1 MKSTRTVEGKSEVR
15 NGVFRFL
22 FVGVAA
28 VIQIGWVAFLL
39 SYVVEKYPIAVV
51 VMDFFALAVV
61 IAIYS
66 RHVNSA
72 MKMPWI
78 MLILSF
84 PLLGLVFY
92 LEVGMSG
99 AHKAM
104 ERRFSR
110 CKEVIEPLFPDRH
123 EVVDKLCEQNL
134 TVGNQF
140 RYLQNIAGFPAYDN
154 SDVEFFAE
162 ASDAFERQKEELR
175 KAEHFI
181 FMEYFA
187 IEDAEAFAGVHEIL
201 KERAAAGVEVRLF
214 YDDVGSISF
223 INTDFVDR
231 MEADGIHC
239 RVFNQLFLL
248 FNMFMNHRDHR
259 KMTIIDGKVAF
270 TGGYNLANEYFNI
283 THPFGQWK
291 DTGVMIHGDAVQSF
305 TIMFL
310 EMWNAIRSERLDEA
324 SFQNYFPK
332 VEYESKEKG
341 YFLPYWDS
349 PMDEERIGENVY
361 MNVLN
366 GAERYAYFT
375 TPYLIITDE
384 LSQAFALAAKRGVDV
399 RIITPGI
406 PDKKLIFLMTR
417 SFYGQLAEAGVRIFE
432 YSPGFI
438 HAKQSVS
445 DDRVATCGT
454 INMDYRS
461 LYHHFEMGTLMH
473 GFKAIDDMKQ
483 DFDNLFEQCEEITE
497 KYRNIS
503 TVRRIVQLILRLIS
517 PLA

>member
-1 MKSTRTVEGKSEVR
+1 MKSTRTVEKKSEVR
-15 NGVFRFL
+15 NGLFRLL

-28 VIQIGWVAFLL
+28 IVQIAWVGFLL
-39 SYVVEKYPIAVV
+39 SYVNEKYPVTVV
-51 VMDFFALAVV
+51 LTDFLALAVV
-61 IAIYS
+61 IALYS

-84 PLLGLVFY
+84 PILGLVFY

-99 AHKAM
+99 ANKAM
-104 ERRFSR
+104 ERRFKKCR
-110 CKEVIEPLFPDRH
+110 EVMNPLFPDRH
-123 EVVDKLCEQNL
+123 EVVEKLSQENL
-134 TVGNQF
+134 SVANQF
-140 RYLQNIAGFPAYDN
+140 RYLQDVAGFPAYDN
-154 SDVEFFAE
+154 SDVEFFSE
-162 ASDAFERQKEELR
+162 AADAFERQKEELR

-201 KERAAAGVEVRLF
+201 RERAAAGVEVRLF

-231 MEADGIHC
+231 MEADGIQC

-283 THPFGQWK
+283 THPYGQWK
-291 DTGVMIHGDAVQSF
+291 DTGIMIRGDAVQSF

-310 EMWNAIRSERLDEA
+310 QMWNAIRSERLDEA
-324 SFQNYFPK
+324 SFIKYFPK
-332 VEYESKEKG
+332 IEYESKEKG

-384 LSQAFALAAKRGVDV
+384 LSQAFVLAAKRGVDV

-406 PDKKLIFLMTR
+406 PDKKLIFQMTR
-417 SFYGQLAEAGVRIFE
+417 SYYGQLVEAGVRIYE
-432 YSPGFI
+432 YTPGFI
-438 HAKQSVS
+438 HSKQSVS

-473 GFKAIDDMKQ
+473 GFKAIDDIKK
-483 DFDNLFEQCEEITE
+483 DFEDLFGQCEEVTE
-497 KYRNIS
+497 KYKNRS
-503 TVRRIVQLILRLIS
+503 TAKKTGQLLLRLIS